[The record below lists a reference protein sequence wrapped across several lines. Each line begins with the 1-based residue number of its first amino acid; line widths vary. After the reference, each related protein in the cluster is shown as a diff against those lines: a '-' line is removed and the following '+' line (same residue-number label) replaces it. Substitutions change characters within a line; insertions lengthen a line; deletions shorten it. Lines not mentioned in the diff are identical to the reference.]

1 MRELLRRIYYF
12 LNRNRLQHELEQDMA
27 VHREMLS
34 PEQRKEFGNPTVLR
48 EHANAAWGLGWLER
62 FLQDVRFGARILR
75 RSPGLTSTAV
85 IVLALGIGVNVTA
98 FSFVDAIFFRPL
110 PIHDPYSLVRF
121 TSIFKQGSSTDVAYP
136 ATVFYR
142 DHSSAF
148 QSVIAQMRTEMTLGE
163 GATQSVHTALV
174 TSNYFTDLGIS
185 VSYGR
190 TFDARTD
197 AASDAPATAMLGYGF
212 FKRHF
217 GGDPT
222 IVNKVIRINNQ
233 PTTVIGVVSSQ
244 FHGLDPDGAD
254 VNDIWLPIEKAKY
267 FVPASKI
274 PSSFDQNESGVR
286 MYGRFKP
293 GISLKAGE
301 QALMPLAQEL
311 VQEHPEQMH
320 EGEHLRAAAGGYAAE
335 FQSQDLPGFGLLAA
349 MTLLILFATGG
360 NLGNLLLG
368 HAVTRE
374 REIAIRL
381 SLGATRARVLRQ
393 LITESFLLAGMGSAA
408 ALLLSWYAARAIVAL
423 ILGRAGALDMTPDW
437 RILVVCFA
445 LGLIACV
452 IFGFPAARQ
461 LSAQR
466 HRASRLRTFF
476 IATQVCV
483 SCVLLVLSGLLVR
496 GLNRALK
503 SDPGFDYQHV
513 LVIDP
518 QLYAHS
524 YSASA
529 ALGFMH
535 DLKERLQQAPGVEAS
550 ALVRLAPLG
559 NNIHIQRAMSAAD
572 GSTFDVYM
580 NNVDGGFFKTMS
592 IPLLQGRTFKE
603 GESDAV
609 IVTES
614 VARRLWPGKD
624 PLQQLYDFGGK
635 KLPVVGVSANAHT
648 MMLRNGN
655 AGESY
660 VPIDPTKLA
669 ESMVLVRTAQPPE
682 NFSTLATAL
691 ARSLDSHLGPDV
703 STLRRAYDDKVGD
716 SAQIASIVS
725 GMGLLALLLAVL
737 GLYGVVAYNVANRT
751 REIGIRMALGATP
764 SSVVRSMLTSFVL
777 PLSVALSVGL
787 LLAAALSFILRN
799 ELYGVNHLDPFSYLA
814 AAMIMAA
821 VGALASLLPARRA
834 LKVDPMVALRCE

>member
-34 PEQRKEFGNPTVLR
+34 PEQRKEFGNPAVLR

-185 VSYGR
+185 ASYGR

-274 PSSFDQNESGVR
+274 LSSFDQNESGVR

-311 VQEHPEQMH
+311 VQEHLEQMH

-624 PLQQLYDFGGK
+624 PLQQLYDSGGK

-725 GMGLLALLLAVL
+725 GMGLLALLLAVI

-764 SSVVRSMLTSFVL
+764 SSVVRRMLTSFVL

>member
-1 MRELLRRIYYF
+1 MRELFRRIYYF
-12 LNRNRLQHELEQDMA
+12 LNRNRLQRELEQDMA

-34 PEQRKEFGNPTVLR
+34 PEQRKEFGNPAVLR
-48 EHANAAWGLGWLER
+48 EHANAVWGFGWLER
-62 FLQDVRFGARILR
+62 FLQDVRFGARILW
-75 RSPGLTSTAV
+75 RSPGLTLTAV
-85 IVLALGIGVNVTA
+85 AVLALGIGVNVTA

-136 ATVFYR
+136 AAVFYR
-142 DHSSAF
+142 DHASTL
-148 QSVIAQMRTEMTLGE
+148 QSMIAQMRTQMTLGE
-163 GATQSVHTALV
+163 GATQSIHTALV
-174 TSNYFTDLGIS
+174 TANYFTDLGIS
-185 VSYGR
+185 ASYGR
-190 TFDARTD
+190 AFDPKTD
-197 AASDAPATAMLGYGF
+197 AAGDAPPVAMLGYGF

-217 GGDPT
+217 GGDPS
-222 IVNKVIRINNQ
+222 IVNKTIRINDR

-244 FHGLDPDGAD
+244 FPGLDPDGAD
-254 VNDIWLPIEKAKY
+254 VDEVWLPIEKTTY

-274 PSSFDQNESGVR
+274 LSSFDQNDSGVH

-293 GISLKAGE
+293 GITLKAGE
-301 QALMPLAQEL
+301 QALIPLAKEL
-311 VQEHPEQMH
+311 LRQHPDHMY
-320 EGEHLRAAAGGYAAE
+320 EGERLRAALGGYAAE
-335 FQSQDLPGFGLLAA
+335 FQSEDLPGFGLLAA

-393 LITESFLLAGMGSAA
+393 LITESFLLAGLGSAA

-423 ILGRAGALDMTPDW
+423 ILGRADALDLTPDW

-445 LGLIACV
+445 LGLVACV

-483 SCVLLVLSGLLVR
+483 SCVLLVLSALLVH

-503 SDPGFDYQHV
+503 TDPGFDYKHV
-513 LVIDP
+513 LVVDP

-524 YSASA
+524 YSSSASLA
-529 ALGFMH
+529 YMQ
-535 DLKERLQQAPGVEAS
+535 DLKARLQQAPGVQAA

-559 NNIHIQRAMSAAD
+559 NNIQVQRATAAAD
-572 GSTFDVYM
+572 GTTFNVYV
-580 NNVDGGFFKTMS
+580 NNVDGDFFKAMG
-592 IPLLQGRTFKE
+592 IPLLQGRTFKA
-603 GESDAV
+603 GESDTA
-609 IVTES
+609 IVSDS

-624 PLQQLYDFGGK
+624 PLQQLYDDGGK
-635 KLPVVGVSANAHT
+635 KLPVVGVSAEAHT
-648 MMLRNGN
+648 IMLRNGN
-655 AGESY
+655 GGESY
-660 VPIDPTKLA
+660 VPIDNAKLA

-682 NFSTLATAL
+682 NFAPLATTL
-691 ARSLDSHLGPDV
+691 VRSLDSHLGPAV
-703 STLRRAYDDKVGD
+703 STLNQAYNDKVGD
-716 SAQIASIVS
+716 SARIAGIVS
-725 GMGLLALLLAVL
+725 GMGLLALLLAVI

-751 REIGIRMALGATP
+751 REIGIRIALGATP
-764 SSVVRSMLTSFVL
+764 SGVVRSMLMNFVL
-777 PLSVALSVGL
+777 PLSVALSLGL
-787 LLAAALSFILRN
+787 VLAAALSFILRN
-799 ELYGVNHLDPFSYLA
+799 ELYGVNHLDPFSYVA
-814 AAMIMAA
+814 AALTMAA

-834 LKVDPMVALRCE
+834 LKVDPIVALRCE

>member
-1 MRELLRRIYYF
+1 MRELFRKVYYF
-12 LNRNRLQHELEQDMA
+12 LNRNRLQRELEQDMA

-34 PEQRKEFGNPTVLR
+34 PEQRKDFGNPAVLR
-48 EHANAAWGLGWLER
+48 EHANAVWGLSWLER

-75 RSPGLTSTAV
+75 RSPGLTATAV
-85 IVLALGIGVNVTA
+85 MVLTLGIGVNVTA
-98 FSFVDAIFFRPL
+98 FTFVDAIFFRPL

-121 TSIFKQGSSTDVAYP
+121 SSIFKNGSSTDVAYP
-136 ATVFYR
+136 AAIFYR
-142 DHSSAF
+142 DHSSAL
-148 QSVIAQMRTEMTLGE
+148 QSVIAQMRTQMTLGE

-185 VSYGR
+185 ASYGR
-190 TFDARTD
+190 TFDAKTD
-197 AASDAPATAMLGYGF
+197 GASDAPATAMLGYGF
-212 FKRHF
+212 FKSHF
-217 GGDPT
+217 GGDPS

-254 VNDIWLPIEKAKY
+254 VNDVWLPIERTTY
-267 FVPASKI
+267 FIPASKAL
-274 PSSFDQNESGVR
+274 SSFDQGESGVR

-293 GISLKAGE
+293 GITLKAGE
-301 QALMPLAQEL
+301 QGLMPLAQEL
-311 VQEHPEQMH
+311 VQQHPEQMH
-320 EGEHLRAAAGGYAAE
+320 EGEHLRAAPGGYAAE
-335 FQSQDLPGFGLLAA
+335 FESQDLPGFGLLAA

-393 LITESFLLAGMGSAA
+393 LITESFLLAGLGSVT
-408 ALLLSWYAARAIVAL
+408 ALLLSWYAARAIVAFM
-423 ILGRAGALDMTPDW
+423 LGAAGALDLTPDW
-437 RILVVCFA
+437 RILLVCLG

-483 SCVLLVLSGLLVR
+483 SCVLLVLSALLVH

-503 SDPGFDYQHV
+503 SDPGFDYKHV
-513 LVIDP
+513 LVVDP

-524 YSASA
+524 YSSSA
-529 ALGFMH
+529 ALGYMQ

-559 NNIHIQRAMSAAD
+559 NNIHIDRTRAAAD
-572 GSTFDVYM
+572 GNTFDVYV
-580 NNVDGGFFKTMS
+580 NNVDGDFFKTMG
-592 IPLLQGRTFKE
+592 IPLLQGRTFKK
-603 GESDAV
+603 GESDAAV
-609 IVTES
+609 VSES

-624 PLQQLYDFGGK
+624 PLQQVYDFGGK
-635 KLPVVGVSANAHT
+635 KLPVVGLSANAHT

-682 NFSTLATAL
+682 NFSTLATTL

-703 STLRRAYDDKVGD
+703 STLRRAYEAKVGD
-716 SAQIASIVS
+716 SAQIAGIVS
-725 GMGLLALLLAVL
+725 GMGVLALLLAVI

-751 REIGIRMALGATP
+751 REIGIRMALGATS
-764 SSVVRSMLTSFVL
+764 SSVVRSMVTSFVL

-814 AAMIMAA
+814 AALTMAA

>member
-1 MRELLRRIYYF
+1 MRQFFRRIYYF
-12 LNRNRLQHELEQDMA
+12 LNRTRLQRELEQDMA

-34 PEQRKEFGNPTVLR
+34 PEQRKAFGNPAVLR

-136 ATVFYR
+136 AAVFYR
-142 DHSSAF
+142 DHSSSL
-148 QSVIAQMRTEMTLGE
+148 QSMVAQMRTEMTLGE

-185 VSYGR
+185 ASYGR

-197 AASDAPATAMLGYGF
+197 GASDAPATAMLGYAF
-212 FKRHF
+212 FRSRF
-217 GGDPT
+217 GGDQT

-254 VNDIWLPIEKAKY
+254 VNDVWLPIEKATY

-274 PSSFDQNESGVR
+274 LSSFDQDESGVR

-293 GISLKAGE
+293 GISFKAGE

-320 EGEHLRAAAGGYAAE
+320 EGEHLRATAGGYAAE

-461 LSAQR
+461 LLAQR

-580 NNVDGGFFKTMS
+580 NNVDGDFFKTMS

-603 GESDAV
+603 GESEAV

-669 ESMVLVRTAQPPE
+669 ESMVLVRTAQPPK

-691 ARSLDSHLGPDV
+691 ARSLDSHLGPDI
-703 STLRRAYDDKVGD
+703 STLHRAYDDKVGD
-716 SAQIASIVS
+716 SAQIAGIIS
-725 GMGLLALLLAVL
+725 GMGLLALLLAVI

-777 PLSVALSVGL
+777 PLSLALSVGL
-787 LLAAALSFILRN
+787 ALAAALSFILRN

-814 AAMIMAA
+814 AALIMAG

>member
-12 LNRNRLQHELEQDMA
+12 LNRTRLQRELEHDMA

-34 PEQRKEFGNPTVLR
+34 PEQRKEFGNPAVLR
-48 EHANAAWGLGWLER
+48 EHADAVWGLGWLER

-75 RSPGLTSTAV
+75 RSPGLTATAV
-85 IVLALGIGVNVTA
+85 MVLALGIGVNVTA

-121 TSIFKQGSSTDVAYP
+121 SSIFKQGSSTDVAYP
-136 ATVFYR
+136 AAIFYR
-142 DHSSAF
+142 DHSSAL

-185 VSYGR
+185 ASYGR
-190 TFDARTD
+190 TFDPKTD
-197 AASDAPATAMLGYGF
+197 AASDASPTAMLGYGF
-212 FKRHF
+212 FKSHF
-217 GGDPT
+217 GADPS
-222 IVNKVIRINNQ
+222 IVNKTIRINGQ

-254 VNDIWLPIEKAKY
+254 VNDVWLPIEKAKY

-274 PSSFDQNESGVR
+274 LSSFDQDDSGVR
-286 MYGRFKP
+286 MYGRLKP

-335 FQSQDLPGFGLLAA
+335 FQAQDLPGFGLLAA

-503 SDPGFDYQHV
+503 SDPGFDYKHV
-513 LVIDP
+513 LVVDP

-529 ALGFMH
+529 ALSYMH
-535 DLKERLQQAPGVEAS
+535 DLKDRLQQAPGVEAA

-559 NNIHIQRAMSAAD
+559 NNIHIQRTKASD
-572 GSTFDVYM
+572 GNTFDVYM
-580 NNVDGGFFKTMS
+580 NNVDGDFFKTMG
-592 IPLLQGRTFKE
+592 IPLLQGRTFKK
-603 GESDAV
+603 GESDAAV
-609 IVTES
+609 VSES

-624 PLQQLYDFGGK
+624 PLQQVYDFGGK
-635 KLPVVGVSANAHT
+635 KLPVVGISANAHT

-660 VPIDPTKLA
+660 IPIGPTKLA

-682 NFSTLATAL
+682 NFSTLATTL
-691 ARSLDSHLGPDV
+691 ARSFDSHLGPDV
-703 STLRRAYDDKVGD
+703 STLHRAYDDKVGD
-716 SAQIASIVS
+716 SAQIAGIVS
-725 GMGLLALLLAVL
+725 GMGLLALLLAVI

-751 REIGIRMALGATP
+751 REIGIRMALGATS

-777 PLSVALSVGL
+777 PLSLALSVGL
-787 LLAAALSFILRN
+787 ALAAALSLILRN

-814 AAMIMAA
+814 AALIMAG